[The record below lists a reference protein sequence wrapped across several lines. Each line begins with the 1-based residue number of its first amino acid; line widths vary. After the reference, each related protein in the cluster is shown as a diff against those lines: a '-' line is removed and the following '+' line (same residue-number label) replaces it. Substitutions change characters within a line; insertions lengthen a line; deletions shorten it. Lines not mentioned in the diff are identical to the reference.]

1 MTNLLIK
8 NGLIVNGLGTPAEKN
23 DIFIRNGKIVEIG
36 NLKQV
41 RAQKVIDA
49 VNAVIIPG
57 FIDVNSEIDHSLE
70 IFSDPNQLG
79 YLRQGVTTV
88 IGGNGGWSLAPII
101 NEFSS
106 DFLAPGRQRPGNSGF
121 NFHWQGVGE
130 FLSSLSQNNIGV
142 NFGTLAGY
150 SNIRRALTRL
160 AYRDLSEKEL
170 EISMKIVA
178 ESVKEGAL
186 GCSLNFNEIT
196 EQKIPFSE
204 IRVLMK
210 TLAKAKGLLAI
221 RFSGHPDNLFEN
233 FEKIITAAKE
243 EKVNLEFN
251 RFQPFKNKKG
261 EYSKIRRIIE
271 ESAASH
277 LISFDC
283 DFSDSAIVESRFFL
297 PPPLNRSN
305 RQTILDSLGEK
316 EWIKK
321 IIGNFRNFQGEDV
334 VIRKIIA
341 PFDFLN
347 GRPLIEFAA
356 SHNLSLAESFVRL
369 MRLTNGRIDF
379 FCKNI
384 DGKEAEAA
392 ALSVNSFIS
401 SSNEKND
408 SFEKFLKIAAAN
420 GSSIEKTIA
429 KLTSLPA
436 QKYGLNKRGAIRKD
450 NFADIVIL
458 RDNKPTSVIVNGRLT
473 INEGISEKVLAGRA
487 LKSFE

>member
-8 NGLIVNGLGTPAEKN
+8 NGLIVNGAGTPPEKN

-41 RAQKVIDA
+41 KAQTIIDA
-49 VNAVIIPG
+49 VNMIVVPG

-70 IFSDPNQLG
+70 IFSNPKQIN

-101 NEFSS
+101 NEFSL
-106 DFLAPGRQRPGNSGF
+106 DFLTPGRQKPDNSGF
-121 NFHWQGVGE
+121 NFHWQNVGE
-130 FLSSLSQNNIGV
+130 FLHRIFQNNLGV
-142 NFGTLAGY
+142 NFGTLVGY

-170 EISMKIVA
+170 ETSMKIIT

-186 GCSLNFNEIT
+186 GCSLNFNEIS
-196 EQKIPFSE
+196 ENKIPFSE
-204 IRVLMK
+204 IRMLMK
-210 TLAKAKGLLAI
+210 TLAKVKGLLAI
-221 RFSGHPDNLFEN
+221 RFSGHPENLFEN
-233 FEKIITAAKE
+233 FKKIIVAAKE

-251 RFQPFKNKKG
+251 RFQPFKNKKD
-261 EYSKIRRIIE
+261 EYSEIRKIIE

-297 PPPLNRSN
+297 PSPLNRSD
-305 RQTILDSLGEK
+305 RRTILDSLGEK

-321 IIGNFRNFQGEDV
+321 IIENFRNFQGEEIIV
-334 VIRKIIA
+334 RKTIK

-347 GRPLIEFAA
+347 GRSLIEFAK
-356 SHNLSLAESFVRL
+356 SHDLSLAESFIRL

-384 DGKEAEAA
+384 DEKEAETA
-392 ALSVNSFIS
+392 ALSVNSLIS
-401 SSNEKND
+401 SSDDGND
-408 SFEKFLKIAAAN
+408 SFEKFLKTAAAK
-420 GSSIEKTIA
+420 GLSIEKIIA

-458 RDNKPTSVIVNGRLT
+458 RDNKPVSVIVNGRLA
-473 INEGISEKVLAGRA
+473 INEGIPEKVLAGRA
-487 LKSFE
+487 LRSFE